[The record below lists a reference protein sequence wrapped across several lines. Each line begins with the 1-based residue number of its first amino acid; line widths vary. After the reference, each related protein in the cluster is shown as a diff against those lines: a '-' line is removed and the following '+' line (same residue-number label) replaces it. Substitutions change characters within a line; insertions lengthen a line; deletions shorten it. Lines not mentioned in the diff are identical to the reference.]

1 MPAPLKVPTIFT
13 AVDRVTG
20 VVQRMQRSVGGFAGK
35 ASIGINALNTGIN
48 RLIPSFGRL
57 AKQAVGIGAGYA
69 IFQGLSAGGSAIID
83 FEKNVAGLRVIL
95 NDLSDSQ
102 FGAYEKGII
111 QVAKATRMS
120 AVDVAASFEKI
131 AELNYDLAKTP
142 DGLAR
147 LSTSAITLARAA
159 RIELTPATEGLIAI
173 MSQFDLPATQAERL
187 SNALAAG
194 FKYGSASI
202 EDQIESYRGFGTV
215 AKEANVTMEQ
225 SIALTQ
231 TLAKYQLKG
240 SEAGTALRSAIIHLQ
255 NAGAGYKSGKFSLND
270 ALDEMRT
277 KLASL
282 KNDMKR
288 DAFLNALF
296 GIRAVTQGRLL
307 GRSGELMN
315 DLARNVTGT
324 NEAFKQA
331 AITTETFASKW
342 EQLKGSIATYLVS
355 NDSANAG
362 LDRLKGIIVYVTNN
376 LDKIIDRIITF
387 GKILLWLKGIIYA
400 VQAAL
405 FIYNTYM
412 GIMGA
417 VTGVANIAIGQ
428 STVAL
433 AAYRS
438 TLLITGGA
446 TAAFGSSTA
455 ALSGGMATVT
465 GSFVAAN
472 GAAAGFFATLG
483 SFVLPA
489 ALVGLAGYMAYKGI
503 KEATH
508 FAPGRI
514 TSMKPVLS
522 AEEQKRQDALDLS
535 MKSKTPGFTPFVP
548 IEQRKK
554 AAEYTLQPGL
564 DFIDIPRGSNRTN
577 QTEQKP
583 VRVEVVIQDTNG
595 AVKDVRVINGK
606 LLKSQMPIKM
616 TPTTGIK

>member
-1 MPAPLKVPTIFT
+1 
-13 AVDRVTG
+13 
-20 VVQRMQRSVGGFAGK
+20 
-35 ASIGINALNTGIN
+35 
-48 RLIPSFGRL
+48 
-57 AKQAVGIGAGYA
+57 
-69 IFQGLSAGGSAIID
+69 
-83 FEKNVAGLRVIL
+83 
-95 NDLSDSQ
+95 
-102 FGAYEKGII
+102 
-111 QVAKATRMS
+111 
-120 AVDVAASFEKI
+120 
-131 AELNYDLAKTP
+131 
-142 DGLAR
+142 
-147 LSTSAITLARAA
+147 
-159 RIELTPATEGLIAI
+159 
-173 MSQFDLPATQAERL
+173 
-187 SNALAAG
+187 
-194 FKYGSASI
+194 
-202 EDQIESYRGFGTV
+202 
-215 AKEANVTMEQ
+215 
-225 SIALTQ
+225 
-231 TLAKYQLKG
+231 
-240 SEAGTALRSAIIHLQ
+240 
-255 NAGAGYKSGKFSLND
+255 
-270 ALDEMRT
+270 
-277 KLASL
+277 
-282 KNDMKR
+282 MKR